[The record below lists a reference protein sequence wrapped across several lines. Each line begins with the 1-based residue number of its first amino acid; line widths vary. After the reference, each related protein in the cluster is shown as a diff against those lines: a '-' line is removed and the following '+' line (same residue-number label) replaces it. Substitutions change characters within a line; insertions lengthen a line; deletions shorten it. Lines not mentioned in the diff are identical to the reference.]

1 MRSASKTGWLASAL
15 LVSWGLFVLA
25 AFLFGRDELKAT
37 ARSLSDILSYLALLL
52 LFLLIAG
59 SLGKIIIR
67 LIAGNDS
74 GELRERVPLIS
85 IALGL
90 GALSLIMFVLG
101 VLGLFYPATAY
112 SILLAGGLLG
122 LKEARGLWQSLRA
135 TLGRGRLELS
145 FFEALLL
152 LTLAMALLM
161 GFLGALA
168 PPFLGDD
175 MVYHLVAPKAY
186 LANHRII
193 EIPRNIYT
201 YFPMGTEM
209 LYVLAMLL
217 KNDVLAKLIH
227 YLFGVLIVISIYRYA
242 GQVGLP
248 RRHGLM
254 AAAIFYTVPTVWYIS
269 AWSAYIDLALAFFL
283 TTALFAYIESYR
295 SPRRIWPVVSGLS
308 LGFALGTK
316 FTALYM
322 VPVFL
327 LGLAIREAARPGE
340 RSAGATLKN
349 ILLPVILC
357 LLVPSPWYI
366 KNIYYTGNPFFPFFL
381 DIIPT
386 REVAGWDAERAR
398 NYLAMLGRYGGPE
411 KSVGDYLLLPWNLTV
426 NAKFVAPRFFDGI
439 IGPVFLMVLPAF
451 FLLRGRLAK
460 EIKIIVCFGAL
471 YFAFWAFSSQQ
482 ARFLVPLLPPL
493 SLAAAW
499 SVENL
504 TSARRA
510 EPAAPA
516 RLRRCLLSLVV
527 LALLANLLTIAYY
540 FSSYNPLSYVA
551 GLESRRDYLAKR
563 LDYYELYEF
572 INKNLPRES
581 KIFLVDTGNF
591 TYYLERDYYADFIFE
606 DHTLGRIVNQ
616 ARAPEEVRQ
625 RFKELGMTHLLYCHP
640 ILLNRD
646 FMPFSD
652 EQSLL
657 RFRRFLESYGR
668 LIKNDEVFHLWEV
681 Q

>member
-1 MRSASKTGWLASAL
+1 MRGASKTGWLASAL
-15 LVSWGLFVLA
+15 LACWGLFVLSL
-25 AFLFGRDELKAT
+25 FLVRRDELRGVA
-37 ARSLSDILSYLALLL
+37 ARLSDNLSHLFFLL
-52 LFLLIAG
+52 LFLLIAHA
-59 SLGKIIIR
+59 LGNVVLQLVAR
-67 LIAGNDS
+67 NEAG
-74 GELRERVPLIS
+74 EVKRRIPLIS
-85 IALGL
+85 AAFGFGTLPLIIFIL
-90 GALSLIMFVLG
+90 GAA
-101 VLGLFYPATAY
+101 GLFYPATAY
-112 SILLAGGLLG
+112 VILIPGSLLG
-122 LKEARGLWQSLRA
+122 LREAKDLWRGLRA
-135 TLGRGRLELS
+135 APGAGCLNFSGP
-145 FFEALLL
+145 EALLVL
-152 LTLAMALLM
+152 VSALALLM

-175 MVYHLVAPKAY
+175 MVYHLSAPKAY
-186 LANHRII
+186 IAHHRIV
-193 EIPRNIYT
+193 EIPHNIYT
-201 YFPMGTEM
+201 YFPMAAEM
-209 LYVLAMLL
+209 LYTLAMLL
-217 KNDVLAKLIH
+217 KDDVLAKLIH
-227 YLFGVLIVISIYRYA
+227 YLFGLLSAIAIYRYA
-242 GQVGLP
+242 KQIRLE
-248 RRHGLM
+248 RRSALL
-254 AAAIFYTVPTVWYIS
+254 ASAFFCTVPTVWYIS
-269 AWSAYIDLALAFFL
+269 AWTAYVDLALAFFL

-295 SPRRIWPVVSGLS
+295 SPRRIWPAVSGLS

-327 LGLAIREAARPGE
+327 LGLAIREAARQGE
-340 RSAGATLKN
+340 RSAGETLKN

-439 IGPVFLMVLPAF
+439 IGPVFLMILPAF

-460 EIKIIVCFGAL
+460 EVRIIVYFGAL

-482 ARFLVPLLPPL
+482 VRFLVPLLPSL
-493 SLAAAW
+493 SLAGAW
-499 SVENL
+499 AVESL
-504 TSARRA
+504 TAARRA

-516 RLRRCLLSLVV
+516 LMRRCLSALVV

-625 RFKELGMTHLLYCHP
+625 RFKELGITHLLYCHP

-668 LIKNDEVFHLWEV
+668 LIKNNETFHLWQIE
-681 Q
+681 